1 MKIINYRVFI
11 KETYSDLITKF
22 NLNIVEKNNYII
34 ELKNSNTVI
43 EFFTEYR
50 VDNKIG
56 IVLTNKG
63 LKKYI
68 DVLSIPSLNGASDPF
83 SFMSNEENTKANS
96 FNDPIKEFIYISF
109 LILKQNESFLK

>member
-1 MKIINYRVFI
+1 MEIINYKNFI
-11 KETYSDLITKF
+11 RETYSDLITDF
-22 NLNIVEKNNYII
+22 NLNIIEKNNYII
-34 ELKNSNTVI
+34 ELKNNRIVI

-50 VDNKIG
+50 VDNRIG
-56 IVLTNKG
+56 IVLINKE
-63 LKKYI
+63 LDKYI
-68 DVLSIPSLNGASDPF
+68 DVFSIPILNGASDPF